1 MAIEYKL
8 QIECSDLQAEVLIND
23 LPAFSREGKFT
34 KNSLINHWV
43 IDGNNRIGIRL
54 NIPVDFDPVTA
65 NSYFELKLTEGD
77 ETLYSF
83 LWNPSDT
90 NAPLP
95 VTTRRGFNSNTNFGE
110 WVWQNAE
117 QLELNEATINEINR
131 FLQRIYESL
140 NSANIGETL
149 NLFRIKAEEQAIAF
163 GIPTDERLFQQ
174 RSFFEQWFSEAGW
187 GMEKINYDL
196 LNYRLCA
203 DGRVVFV
210 SYKNSSDVLQSKPVG
225 DGEMV
230 SFPLFISKLEGRWII
245 VR

>member
-1 MAIEYKL
+1 MATEFKL
-8 QIECSDLQAEVLIND
+8 QIECSDLQVEVLIND
-23 LPAFSREGKFT
+23 LPVFIQNGGQRT
-34 KNSLINHWV
+34 KNTLINHWLR
-43 IDGNNRIGIRL
+43 DDHNRIEIRL
-54 NIPVDFDPVTA
+54 NPVGELNPNIA
-65 NSYFELKLTEGD
+65 NSYLEL
-77 ETLYSF
+77 TLSENDRRFYAFS
-83 LWNPSDT
+83 WKPSEEE
-90 NAPLP
+90 PLP
-95 VTTRRGFNSNTNFGE
+95 VATRRGFNSNTNFGE
-110 WVWQNAE
+110 WIWQNSE

-174 RSFFEQWFSEAGW
+174 RSFFEQWFSEIGW
-187 GMEKINYDL
+187 GMEKINFDL
-196 LNYRLCA
+196 LSYRLCA